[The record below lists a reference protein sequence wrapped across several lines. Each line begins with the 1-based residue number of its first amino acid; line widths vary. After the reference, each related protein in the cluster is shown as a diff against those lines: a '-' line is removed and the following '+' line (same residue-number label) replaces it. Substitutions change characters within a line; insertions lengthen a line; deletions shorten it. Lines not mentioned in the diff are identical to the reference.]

1 MEKYGF
7 LLRSVVAVLGLASA
21 GGAVGQTRDLG
32 AGGELLDG
40 VAAIVDEGV
49 VLKSEL
55 QRQVSVIVER
65 LRAQETQLP
74 PLSVLESQILDQ
86 LILRRIQL
94 QRADRFGIQVGD
106 DFLNQTLSRVAAENG
121 IALEQMPEALAAE
134 GIDYAAYRQD
144 MREQMILQQLQ
155 QRDVV
160 SRINV
165 SPKEMD
171 ACLYRREN
179 TATENVD
186 YNISHILISLPS
198 AATRQQLDQARARV
212 DEITARLNAG
222 ESFDQLAVAYSDGQT
237 ALEGGSLG
245 WRKGAQLPTL
255 FADVVVDMAPGE
267 ISAPIQSGSGF
278 HLVSL
283 NDVRGAEKIVVDQR
297 RVRHILLRPNEIL
310 DSDAIRQKLI
320 GIREQLVA
328 GEAFSDIARAVSE
341 DPVSAAEGGD
351 LGWAGPDSFAPEF
364 EQVLNNLE
372 INEIS
377 EPFRTRFGWHIA
389 QVTDTRV
396 YDTTEEVKNQQCFEE
411 IRASKLEE
419 ETELWLRRIRD
430 EAYVESRM

>member
-1 MEKYGF
+1 MEKIRFFGGVAIA
-7 LLRSVVAVLGLASA
+7 LAVLGGTSA
-21 GGAVGQTRDLG
+21 VAQTRDLG

-55 QRQVSVIVER
+55 KRQIQVIVER
-65 LRAQETQLP
+65 LQGQNTQLP
-74 PLSVLESQILDQ
+74 PLSVLEAQILDQ
-86 LILRRIQL
+86 LVLRRIQL
-94 QRADRFGIQVGD
+94 QRAERFGIQVSD

-121 IALEQMPEALAAE
+121 ITLEQMPATLAAE

-144 MREQMILQQLQ
+144 MREQMVLQQLQ

-165 SPKEMD
+165 APKEMD
-171 ACLYRREN
+171 ACLYRQEN

-186 YNISHILISLPS
+186 YNISHILVSLPS
-198 AATRQQLDQARARV
+198 AATRQQLDAARARLAQ
-212 DEITARLNAG
+212 IQTRLAAG
-222 ESFDQLAVAYSDGQT
+222 EPFAQLAVALSDGQT
-237 ALEGGSLG
+237 ALQGGSLG

-255 FADVVVDMAPGE
+255 FADVVVALKPGQVSE
-267 ISAPIQSGSGF
+267 PIQSGSGL
-278 HLVSL
+278 HLVRL
-283 NDVRGAEKIVVDQR
+283 NEVRGAEKIMVDQR

-310 DSDAIRQKLI
+310 DNDAVRQKLI
-320 GIREQLVA
+320 GIREQLA
-328 GEAFSDIARAVSE
+328 GGEAFSDIARAVSE

-364 EQVLNNLE
+364 EQVINALE
-372 INEIS
+372 VDQLS

-396 YDTTEEVKNQQCFEE
+396 YDTTEEVKTQQCFEE

-430 EAYVESRM
+430 EAYVETRM